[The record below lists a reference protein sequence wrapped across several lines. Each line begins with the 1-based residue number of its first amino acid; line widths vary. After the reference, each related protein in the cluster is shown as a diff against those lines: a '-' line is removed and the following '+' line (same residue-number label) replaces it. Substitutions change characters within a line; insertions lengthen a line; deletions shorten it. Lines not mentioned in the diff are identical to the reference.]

1 SKRISRRTIRD
12 TRVALTR
19 PRQKCPGMDCAT
31 LSGTLL
37 TAHAAS
43 EPLSP
48 SIQEARTM
56 AKATLVR
63 HELPPLPYTYDAL
76 EPHYDRETLQL
87 HHDKHHKAYVE
98 KLNHALEKHE
108 DLASK
113 EVEELLRDPDAIPR
127 NIRSAVM
134 NNAG

>member
-1 SKRISRRTIRD
+1 
-12 TRVALTR
+12 
-19 PRQKCPGMDCAT
+19 
-31 LSGTLL
+31 
-37 TAHAAS
+37 
-43 EPLSP
+43 
-48 SIQEARTM
+48 M

-63 HELPPLPYTYDAL
+63 HELPPLPYAYDAL

-113 EVEELLRDPDAIPR
+113 EVEDLLRDPDAIPR

-134 NNAG
+134 NNAGGHFNHSFFCSAWRRTRTTANARRAQSAERST